1 MVEQVKKVS
10 LIFFFAGLGGLL
22 RQLVVLQFGDI
33 GLLGCNYGAVY
44 GLVYSTHH
52 LFHSKSISP
61 SLKVGLSVG
70 FFGGLST
77 IAPIFMALATAL
89 EQGDWWRLI
98 GLMVF
103 HILGGYLVALLANS
117 RALKREEG

>member
-22 RQLVVLQFGDI
+22 RQLAVLQFGDI

-52 LFHSKSISP
+52 LFRSKSVSP

-77 IAPIFMALATAL
+77 IAPIFMALATAI
-89 EQGDWWRLI
+89 EQSDWWRLT
-98 GLMVF
+98 GLVVC
-103 HILGGYLVALLANS
+103 HIFGGYVVALLANS
-117 RALKREEG
+117 RAVKRAGN